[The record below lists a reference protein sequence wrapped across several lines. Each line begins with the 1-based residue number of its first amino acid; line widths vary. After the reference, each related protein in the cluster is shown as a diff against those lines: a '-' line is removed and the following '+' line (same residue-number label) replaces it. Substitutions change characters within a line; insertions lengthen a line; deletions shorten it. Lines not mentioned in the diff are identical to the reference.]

1 MNLSDLFVSH
11 KQVTPVAFRAPE
23 ITQPKDIYV
32 NFERA
37 QRATSEETPQTDTP
51 ETDDM
56 SGWKV
61 QGSDENWAVQTGT
74 PSPTPNPTPR
84 VVTSWRNPYKSNK
97 NQWVTDM
104 TAAYKRHG
112 LSDNAIKNLIAKNA
126 LESGW
131 GRSAQGA
138 FNFGNITTGSKW
150 TGNYVDGKDK
160 DANGNSITNRFRSYN
175 SLDDYVKDEIQFLTS
190 LYDFKDDDDFDT
202 FIGKLQGNNSG
213 KRHYA
218 EARDYASKVRGV
230 YNSI

>member
-11 KQVTPVAFRAPE
+11 KQVTPVSFSAPE
-23 ITQPKDIYV
+23 MFQPKDIYI

-37 QRATSEETPQTDTP
+37 QKAASEETPQTDTP

-74 PSPTPNPTPR
+74 PNPTPKA
-84 VVTSWRNPYKSNK
+84 VSSWRNPYQSNK
-97 NQWVTDM
+97 NQWIADM
-104 TAAYKRHG
+104 TAAYKKQG
-112 LSDNAIKNLIAKNA
+112 LGDNAIKNLIAKNA

-131 GRSAQGA
+131 GKSAQGA

-150 TGNYVDGKDK
+150 TGDYVDGKDK
-160 DANGNSITNRFRSYN
+160 DANGNPITNRFRAYN

-190 LYDFKDDDDFDT
+190 LYDFKGDDDFDT
-202 FIGKLQGNNSG
+202 FIGKLQGNNAG
-213 KRHYA
+213 KRRYA
-218 EARDYASKVRGV
+218 EDREYASKVRGV

>member
-11 KQVTPVAFRAPE
+11 KQVTPVSFSAPE
-23 ITQPKDIYV
+23 IFQPKDIYI

-37 QRATSEETPQTDTP
+37 QKAASEETPQTETP

-74 PSPTPNPTPR
+74 PNPTPKA
-84 VVTSWRNPYKSNK
+84 VSSWKNPYQSNK
-97 NQWVTDM
+97 NQWITDM
-104 TAAYKRHG
+104 TTAYKKQG

-131 GRSAQGA
+131 GNSAQGA